1 MHRYKG
7 AQAKQITDCQ
17 LQGLISNRLSDL
29 SDLAPDELEAVV
41 DVLILEPSDVLTQ
54 VDADL
59 GFLLSSRPLELIET
73 HEEWLE
79 VTYVMSDDGAGVV
92 MYVPASMSEAFMNFT
107 KDQEQKAKET
117 SRNEGNQ
124 RG

>member
-1 MHRYKG
+1 MHRLKG
-7 AQAKQITDCQ
+7 AQLQKPPHNHP

-29 SDLAPDELEAVV
+29 SDLEPDEMEAMIE
-41 DVLILEPSDVLTQ
+41 VLILEPSDVLTQ
-54 VDADL
+54 VDAEL
-59 GFLLSSRPLELIET
+59 GFLLSSRHVELIET

-107 KDQEQKAKET
+107 NCNLKEPP
-117 SRNEGNQ
+117 
-124 RG
+124 